1 MGMRANAQT
10 GPLNCLG
17 MGGTWAHV
25 GNVYRKANWTAKAQA
40 GMCTRV
46 AHGVS
51 VTLFLPDWCDQTDR
65 TEACM
70 GRWQLLI
77 AWAWETVGMEKS
89 LDVTDGSVGR
99 AWDCCAY
106 SSVSSVRAV
115 DCSSV
120 TIAWDDSCVSS
131 ASDDCALVCA
141 RRLLHC
147 VALRSS
153 VSSASTDGAVAPALD
168 DCALVCALRIGRL
181 RACIGRLRA
190 RLRSAPSALNCDC
203 CLRSSSMQLC
213 LYMLSVR
220 Y

>member
-1 MGMRANAQT
+1 MGNAH
-10 GPLNCLG
+10 G
-17 MGGTWAHV
+17 
-25 GNVYRKANWTAKAQA
+25 KANWTVIVQA

-51 VTLFLPDWCDQTDR
+51 ALLFLLNSALGGTGQTLV
-65 TEACM
+65 
-70 GRWQLLI
+70 G
-77 AWAWETVGMEKS
+77 WAWGFCTSM
-89 LDVTDGSVGR
+89 DGVDLR
-99 AWDCCAY
+99 RLCVAPR
-106 SSVSSVRAV
+106 SSVSSATTDGTVAP
-115 DCSSV
+115 
-120 TIAWDDSCVSS
+120 

-141 RRLLHC
+141 RLLLHC